1 MTSLLHL
8 FCMWVSTSPEI
19 WVVIVAC
26 FFQVAKLREGRGASD
41 FPQHTPP
48 FSALTIRIIVIR
60 NICTE
65 RNCVARVT
73 NSPSQIAIRWQGQ
86 DLDLSCLLAGLPLG
100 PGPAFWI
107 DWACE

>member
-1 MTSLLHL
+1 M
-8 FCMWVSTSPEI
+8 
-19 WVVIVAC
+19 
-26 FFQVAKLREGRGASD
+26 RGGGRLI
-41 FPQHTPP
+41 PTPHTPP
-48 FSALTIRIIVIR
+48 FSALTIRIIVIQ

-73 NSPSQIAIRWQGQ
+73 NSPSQIAIMWQGQ

-100 PGPAFWI
+100 PGPPFWI